1 MNLSWEKLLQL
12 IEVLEKRQIHEIEVE
27 VQGVR
32 VRLRKEAESIL
43 AGAPPAEVRGTPSTE
58 STSSPAS
65 GTPDVAPAHRATS
78 SPPEKDYHAVR
89 SPIVGTF
96 YRAPAPGADPFVEV
110 GDFVQK
116 GQVLCIVEAMKVMNE
131 IESPVDGK
139 IVDILVQ
146 NGEPVEY
153 GQVLFLIDPPAQP
166 G

>member
-1 MNLSWEKLLQL
+1 MNLSWDKLLQL
-12 IEVLEKRQIHEIEVE
+12 VEVLEKRGIHEIEVE
-27 VQGVR
+27 VEGAR
-32 VRLRKEAESIL
+32 IRLRKEPTS
-43 AGAPPAEVRGTPSTE
+43 GTPS
-58 STSSPAS
+58 SSPPPVPS
-65 GTPDVAPAHRATS
+65 VPSNVAPTHEGAV
-78 SPPEKDYHAVR
+78 PPEKDYHAVR

-96 YRAPAPGADPFVEV
+96 YRAPSPGADPFVEV

-153 GQVLFLIDPPAQP
+153 GQVLFLIDSKAQP
-166 G
+166 D